1 MTSLSNYIMKKNIAI
16 NAKPKK
22 KSIPININSN
32 PTPGKFLISNPIN
45 QVASSYLS
53 MGQRIQISKN
63 LKNSKIIH
71 VNTNSA
77 TNYYTVNSKD
87 SKQASN
93 SIANSMLN
101 NYQSNNIS
109 ENNGINFN
117 FYLNNNLSQQHY
129 ETNSIDKNKN
139 IIKYNNLNINS
150 KGRKHLS
157 TISNSL
163 LPNDLL
169 INGYQTAKNNNSNN
183 LINNKSKTKITTTN
197 SKSNISK
204 IRQTYSTRPNF
215 LDSRNKTK
223 KVPMKSKLRQFKYQ
237 YKGGK
242 PVSTSFS
249 NVHIIKNNYQGS
261 VPRNIYNY
269 VRGDLINNITNE
281 NNNDIFTKNNTN
293 GNYAINNNN
302 NLYEIKGK
310 HFRHNTASFDNK
322 DIISI
327 FNKNNIID
335 KANKNINNLNL
346 KNVNNIGIKSN
357 NSNIC
362 INNINN
368 INNIDANNK
377 NLNINQN
384 RNYLSKN
391 NNLII
396 DSNINKRKNNQ
407 YSKGK
412 INDIKDIKIY
422 VNEKKINQK
431 ESKYSQIL
439 NNNNNISNHAY
450 YNSNT
455 NNANNNIY
463 KNYHS
468 NINNNNLIKDNYNTN
483 NIIHH
488 MKNSRSIN
496 MNIPGI
502 KKICVKQKEP
512 KKSNII
518 QNKNNDNNNNA
529 KFSNKPIPTPS
540 QKLKGGILPS
550 QRNIKINLAKF
561 LDDVKNKQNNK
572 LVMGRKSL
580 SIKRITKENNSDF
593 SLSQLNDK
601 FTQKILKNND
611 EGNDIGNYNINT
623 KQNINKTIQEDNI
636 RIKKLEEEKENEKY
650 NDIDNNILIDT
661 NYISN
666 INKANKNR
674 LSSMPTNIINEISN
688 NNANI
693 YNNLNYNKL
702 NYNENASTT
711 TNNNYYGKNKSDYS
725 VDNIPD
731 LTNNNLNNKGFLKNK
746 ENINELNINNV
757 TDVNKQKNKNEI
769 NINSQNINNKNNRKQ
784 NNSNTNNTND
794 NNSHDISSI
803 DNNNNNKKNNISVDT
818 NISKNNDMKYD
829 NINNK
834 KIDINVNI
842 SNNLFDDD
850 NLDEL
855 PKDYDENFNDLYSII
870 NKMNFGNVLV
880 CVEGLFTPEGRTYKK
895 YKDKFDKF
903 YDKLY
908 TKKGNSFANS
918 NIKPKKIMEGIS
930 MTSNT
935 KTNSS
940 SSKKNI
946 INPMYNDLNIVK
958 DLNAY

>member
-32 PTPGKFLISNPIN
+32 PAPGKFLISNPIN
-45 QVASSYLS
+45 PIASSYLS

-77 TNYYTVNSKD
+77 TNYYTTNSKD
-87 SKQASN
+87 SKQTNN
-93 SIANSMLN
+93 SVANSMLN

-117 FYLNNNLSQQHY
+117 FYINNNHSQQHY
-129 ETNSIDKNKN
+129 DTNSIDKN
-139 IIKYNNLNINS
+139 IIKYNNLNINL

-157 TISNSL
+157 TISNTL
-163 LPNDLL
+163 LPNELL
-169 INGYQTAKNNNSNN
+169 INGYQTSKNNNNSNN
-183 LINNKSKTKITTTN
+183 ILSNKSKNKIVATN

-223 KVPMKSKLRQFKYQ
+223 KVPMKSKLRQYKYQ
-237 YKGGK
+237 YKSGK

-249 NVHIIKNNYQGS
+249 NVHIIKNNFQGS

-269 VRGDLINNITNE
+269 IRGDLINNITNE
-281 NNNDIFTKNNTN
+281 NNNDIIMKNNTN
-293 GNYAINNNN
+293 GNYIINSN
-302 NLYEIKGK
+302 NLYEMKNK

-322 DIISI
+322 DIINI

-335 KANKNINNLNL
+335 KTNKNINNLNI

-362 INNINN
+362 INNI
-368 INNIDANNK
+368 DSNNK
-377 NLNINQN
+377 NINIIQN
-384 RNYLSKN
+384 RNYPNKN
-391 NNLII
+391 NNII
-396 DSNINKRKNNQ
+396 NDNNIINKRKNNQ

-412 INDIKDIKIY
+412 INDIKIY
-422 VNEKKINQK
+422 VNEKKLNQK
-431 ESKYSQIL
+431 DSKYSQNI
-439 NNNNNISNHAY
+439 NNNNNNVY
-450 YNSNT
+450 YN
-455 NNANNNIY
+455 NNNNNNNIY

-468 NINNNNLIKDNYNTN
+468 NINNNNNIIKDNYNSN
-483 NIIHH
+483 NIGHH

-512 KKSNII
+512 KKNNII
-518 QNKNNDNNNNA
+518 QNNSNNNSNINNN
-529 KFSNKPIPTPS
+529 KFNNKPIPNPS
-540 QKLKGGILPS
+540 QKFKGGIIPS

-561 LDDVKNKQNNK
+561 LEDVKNKQNNNK

-580 SIKRITKENNSDF
+580 SIKRLSKENNSDF

-601 FTQKILKNND
+601 FTQKILKNNE
-611 EGNDIGNYNINT
+611 EGNDIGNYNINN
-623 KQNINKTIQEDNI
+623 KQNINKTIQEENI
-636 RIKKLEEEKENEKY
+636 RIKKIDEEKEKENEKFTDID
-650 NDIDNNILIDT
+650 NIDNNILIDT
-661 NYISN
+661 HYISN
-666 INKANKNR
+666 IPSKTNINR
-674 LSSMPTNIINEISN
+674 VSSMPTNVINELSN
-688 NNANI
+688 NKENI

-702 NYNENASTT
+702 NYNANASTT
-711 TNNNYYGKNKSDYS
+711 TNNNYYGKNKNDYS

-731 LTNNNLNNKGFLKNK
+731 LTNNNINNKAYLKNK
-746 ENINELNINNV
+746 ENINDLNINNI
-757 TDVNKQKNKNEI
+757 TDINNQKNNKEI
-769 NINSQNINNKNNRKQ
+769 NIKNQNINNKNNRQQ
-784 NNSNTNNTND
+784 NINNNTNNNI
-794 NNSHDISSI
+794 SHEISSS
-803 DNNNNNKKNNISVDT
+803 DNNNNKNISVDT
-818 NISKNNDMKYD
+818 IISKNNDIKFDKFD
-829 NINNK
+829 NINK
-834 KIDINVNI
+834 KLDTNIN
-842 SNNLFDDD
+842 NNLFDED
-850 NLDEL
+850 NLEDL

-880 CVEGLFTPEGRTYKK
+880 CVEGFFTPEGRNYKK
-895 YKDKFDKF
+895 FKDKFDKY

-908 TKKGNSFANS
+908 AKKGNSFANS
-918 NIKPKKIMEGIS
+918 NNKPKKIMEGIS